1 MSMSLVLK
9 RLHIEGKKFVTSE
22 ELKAYS
28 RSAKVN
34 YEILIRYFETKGYL
48 IRIFRGIFYVKS
60 ADEIELSRINPS
72 HLELVA
78 RGLEMKRVKNWYL
91 GLHTALKL
99 NNMTHESFA
108 IEEVISDSL
117 FRAKPIKIAN
127 YKFKFVKL
135 SNKLFGFGIE
145 NRNGLKFSDPEKTVL
160 DFVYLWRQNGLPDE
174 KIISDI
180 SDWGKGL
187 SNKKLNLYAENYPSS
202 VRIISKR
209 VVQR

>member
-22 ELKAYS
+22 ELKAYT
-28 RSAKVN
+28 RNAKIK
-34 YEILIRYFETKGYL
+34 YETLIRYFETKGYL

-60 ADEIELSRINPS
+60 AEEIELDRINLS

-78 RGLEMKRVKNWYL
+78 RGLEIKKVRNWYF

-108 IEEVISDSL
+108 MEEVISDSL

-127 YKFKFVKL
+127 YNFKFVKI
-135 SNKLFGFGIE
+135 SKKLFGFGIE
-145 NRNGLKFSDPEKTVL
+145 NRNDLRISDPEKTVL
-160 DFVYLWRQNGLPDE
+160 DFIYLWKQNGLPEE

-180 SDWGKGL
+180 SDWAKGL
-187 SNKKLNLYAENYPSS
+187 SGKKLKLYSENYPSS
-202 VRIISKR
+202 VRNMSTR